1 MTATSL
7 STATFGCFACST
19 VATGGL
25 KHEET
30 TMKAYG
36 IRWVAGTV
44 GALLLAGN
52 LTLTATVNQRERRQ
66 QHRISAGVRSGEL
79 TGKETRKLERE
90 QVRIRR
96 DEAIAKSDGN
106 FTPRERARI
115 QKEQNWASRDI
126 YRQKHDGQTR

>member
-1 MTATSL
+1 
-7 STATFGCFACST
+7 
-19 VATGGL
+19 
-25 KHEET
+25 
-30 TMKAYG
+30 MKAYG

-44 GALLLAGN
+44 GALLLAGD

-96 DEAIAKSDGN
+96 DEARS
-106 FTPRERARI
+106 
-115 QKEQNWASRDI
+115 S
-126 YRQKHDGQTR
+126 